1 MAMLKLDNIQT
12 YYKESHILQG
22 VSLEIAEREIVTL
35 LGRNGAGKTTT
46 LRIIMGFTP
55 PRFGKIIY
63 NEEDVTGKKPH
74 EMFQK
79 GIGHVPQGRRIFTSL
94 MLVEN
99 LNLGA
104 RKRSSWNVEK
114 IMDLFPPLRGRE
126 FHRGNE
132 LSGGEQQ
139 MLAIGRALMG
149 GPNLI
154 LLDEPSEGLAPIIV
168 RTLMDVIRRLK
179 DEGLTILL
187 VEQNIEMAL
196 ELGDRHYIID
206 QGIITHQA
214 NSREFLED
222 EDIKTKYLTI

>member
-12 YYKESHILQG
+12 YYGESHILQG
-22 VSLEIAEREIVTL
+22 VSLEISEKEIVTL

-46 LRIIMGFTP
+46 LRSIMGFTP

-63 NEEDVTGKKPH
+63 KGEDVTGKKPH
-74 EMFQK
+74 EMFHK
-79 GIGHVPQGRRIFTSL
+79 GIGHAPQGRRIFTSL
-94 MLVEN
+94 MLIEN

-104 RKRSSWNVEK
+104 RKQSSWTVEK
-114 IMDLFPPLRGRE
+114 IMDLFPPLKGRE
-126 FHRGNE
+126 SHRGNE

-154 LLDEPSEGLAPIIV
+154 LLDEPSEGLAPLIV
-168 RTLMDVIRRLK
+168 KTLMDVIRRLK

-222 EDIKTKYLTI
+222 ENIKTQYLTI